1 MQVKKHIP
9 LISYVDDM
17 NQEQKQ
23 QFYEHSFVRP
33 SISLEFD
40 NFGRFYAERKKLLAE
55 KIKELLE

>member
-1 MQVKKHIP
+1 MNASKKDIP

-23 QFYEHSFVRP
+23 QFYEHSFVCP

-55 KIKELLE
+55 K